1 MTDAFPNSIKEG
13 VPWSADLEPDGP
25 DYDADDNYNYNY
37 DRVSQSDSSG
47 LYDGLPDISVP
58 KRKVA

>member
-25 DYDADDNYNYNY
+25 DYDADDSSDYG
-37 DRVSQSDSSG
+37 RVSQSDSSG